1 MTFPWNFHE
10 IISNSM
16 NLNILNESQHLFLAK
31 KKTTSRGWRA
41 LPPWP
46 PWPHRPRPRKSD
58 HPPPWLARR
67 SFPSWEENGEERFSK
82 PLGISGKCHEN
93 VQISSDIYWYLRY
106 ISDIS
111 CLGRFVRWIRRS
123 CNDVIVLDVDLGVIL
138 GMTGYLD
145 IRKVGRSQPTK
156 RGPLW
161 HGTWWKFKGR
171 MSRQDWERLALNLA
185 GGFQPHG
192 YPQSIHVNKMFH
204 YKPLINHPA
213 IWGYPFFG
221 NRPVLSIHLIRW
233 DEKYPIQWSSCPPI
247 NLEYNLLI
255 KKSVNQWSVNQPT
268 NQPISQPTGKPSIN
282 QPAGKIRPCWFIA
295 QLHKSFA
302 MFFLQTFPGQK
313 NLCRAAGILHHRY
326 LQLPL
331 PSAQLWYFWPV
342 ETDEKCHG
350 TATSGLIASTFLFY
364 DNAIWQEL
372 GFA

>member
-1 MTFPWNFHE
+1 MKSHDISMKFPRNHIKFH
-10 IISNSM
+10 
-16 NLNILNESQHLFLAK
+16 ESQHSQRISTSFFGQ

-213 IWGYPFFG
+213 IWGYPFFSETAQCWA
-221 NRPVLSIHLIRW
+221 SISSVGM
-233 DEKYPIQWSSCPPI
+233 KSIQF
-247 NLEYNLLI
+247 NDQA
-255 KKSVNQWSVNQPT
+255 VH
-268 NQPISQPTGKPSIN
+268 PSI
-282 QPAGKIRPCWFIA
+282 
-295 QLHKSFA
+295 
-302 MFFLQTFPGQK
+302 
-313 NLCRAAGILHHRY
+313 
-326 LQLPL
+326 
-331 PSAQLWYFWPV
+331 
-342 ETDEKCHG
+342 
-350 TATSGLIASTFLFY
+350 
-364 DNAIWQEL
+364 
-372 GFA
+372 

>member
-1 MTFPWNFHE
+1 MSH
-10 IISNSM
+10 
-16 NLNILNESQHLFLAK
+16 
-31 KKTTSRGWRA
+31 
-41 LPPWP
+41 
-46 PWPHRPRPRKSD
+46 
-58 HPPPWLARR
+58 
-67 SFPSWEENGEERFSK
+67 
-82 PLGISGKCHEN
+82 
-93 VQISSDIYWYLRY
+93 ISSDIYWYLRY

-123 CNDVIVLDVDLGVIL
+123 CNDVMVLDVDLGVIL

-213 IWGYPFFG
+213 IWGYPFFRKPPSVEHPSHLLG
-221 NRPVLSIHLIRW
+221 WKVSNSMIKLSTHQSR
-233 DEKYPIQWSSCPPI
+233 IQSLDKEVSQPMI
-247 NLEYNLLI
+247 SQSTNQ
-255 KKSVNQWSVNQPT
+255 SVNPPGNHQ
-268 NQPISQPTGKPSIN
+268 SIN
-282 QPAGKIRPCWFIA
+282 PPGKSDHVDFKQLLRALPCV
-295 QLHKSFA
+295 
-302 MFFLQTFPGQK
+302 FFKHSQVRNP
-313 NLCRAAGILHHRY
+313 CRAAGILHHRY

-342 ETDEKCHG
+342 GAMEKCHG
-350 TATSGLIASTFLFY
+350 TATSELTASTFLKK
-364 DNAIWQEL
+364 WQRNLARTWICLRLPPPPKKNTSVFIIDSPFQTRMSNWENWNVTSSKPHPKSKL
-372 GFA
+372 PLPPRLW